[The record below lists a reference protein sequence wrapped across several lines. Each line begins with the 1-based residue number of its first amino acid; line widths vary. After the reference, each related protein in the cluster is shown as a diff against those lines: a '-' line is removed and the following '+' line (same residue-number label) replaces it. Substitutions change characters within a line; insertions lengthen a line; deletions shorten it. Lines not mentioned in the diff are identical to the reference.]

1 MSYPAGE
8 AVVLT
13 LLQAMSEFD
22 RRNTARGD
30 WKPLN
35 SGGSDHYAIIRPG
48 PFANEATALGGA
60 SVTAWRTIIEVWQRW
75 VDDAPTVLA
84 LEGLVS
90 AVIDHLERYPGL
102 DGLALIAGVTGGGG
116 HGADSDASSSAN
128 REARTRF
135 VKGASRV
142 ATLPERASAHARY
155 MQS

>member
-48 PFANEATALGGA
+48 PFANKATALGGA

-102 DGLALIAGVTGGGG
+102 DGLALIAGVTGGGEMQQRWL
-116 HGADSDASSSAN
+116 
-128 REARTRF
+128 REGGPGWAVQEIYYDWQEERF
-135 VKGASRV
+135 TPVD
-142 ATLPERASAHARY
+142 
-155 MQS
+155 